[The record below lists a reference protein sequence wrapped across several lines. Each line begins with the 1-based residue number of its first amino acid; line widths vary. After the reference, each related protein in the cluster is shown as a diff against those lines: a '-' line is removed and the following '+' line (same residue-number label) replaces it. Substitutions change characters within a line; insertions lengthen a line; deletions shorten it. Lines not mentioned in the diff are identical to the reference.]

1 MPHSQTETISHS
13 ARTQAVVDIPHL
25 TDWFF
30 CNKLKDFVNH
40 WLLQVL
46 DAQYYWYRN
55 EYQARG
61 SAHAHGCARL
71 KNDPG
76 ICSLVRLAA
85 EGWLAEQERNAVE
98 QTATRRSQQLQDK
111 VDEDLRAK
119 QTAIQ
124 YIDWLV
130 TTVNPSPED
139 QRYSQGTHPSSIE
152 FTDVSEN
159 EMDEDYQSLINTVH
173 PL

>member
-1 MPHSQTETISHS
+1 MPHSQTETISHT

-46 DAQYYWYRN
+46 DSQYYWYRI

-61 SAHAHGCARL
+61 STHAHGCARL

-85 EGWLAEQERNAVE
+85 EGWLAEQELDAVE
-98 QTATRRSQQLQDK
+98 QTSTPCRQELQDN
-111 VDEDLRAK
+111 VNEGLRAK
-119 QTAIQ
+119 QTAIHSVHRLAGDHRQ
-124 YIDWLV
+124 PQ
-130 TTVNPSPED
+130 PSGPALLT
-139 QRYSQGTHPSSIE
+139 RHSTKH
-152 FTDVSEN
+152 
-159 EMDEDYQSLINTVH
+159 H
-173 PL
+173 